1 MGRGSE
7 GNMEQIEKYI
17 FDIKDLNKYLQMK
30 DSIVIYGAGDYG
42 KKLIDYICSQ
52 QEEEKIMG
60 IVVTEKEETD
70 SEYRGKKIS
79 EAGTFFTECGEC
91 FVIIAT
97 SLIYQDEIAKVVN
110 QYGKQYCCITYELYL
125 DLKNQLDSRL
135 VVPYSGV
142 DFLCPG
148 FPKCGTTSLYSALR
162 RVDGIY
168 LSQRKENHFFRWF
181 ESVKNPEEKLIKTY
195 FNNIKK
201 GQTVGLIDPT
211 YIREA
216 ERIHDIFGNKMKI
229 LFLVRN
235 PVDAVFSFF
244 KMAVRL
250 GQGDLERAY
259 QKYGKFCVE
268 MFDEFFE
275 NNIDSYEYIYWI
287 EQFEKYYTKE
297 QIKIIF
303 FEELIKAPQA
313 VINDI
318 LHFIDVIDRYEYAN
332 LPIENE
338 GNFVMADIEGYKLA
352 NLKHSE
358 YNRIS
363 RELLSL
369 EDNRSRYE
377 KQQEVLEIEKKYDRA
392 EKIYGV
398 KMTQE
403 QRNKVKKRFND
414 SVRKLEAFVDRD
426 ISEIWF

>member
-1 MGRGSE
+1 
-7 GNMEQIEKYI
+7 MEQLEKYI
-17 FDIKDLNKYLQMK
+17 FDIKDLNRYLQMK
-30 DSIVIYGAGDYG
+30 GNIVIYGAGDYG
-42 KKLIDYICSQ
+42 KKLIDYIFSQ
-52 QEEEKIMG
+52 KEEEKIMG

-79 EAGTFFTECGEC
+79 EADTFFMECGEC

-97 SLIYQDEIAKVVN
+97 SLVYQEEIAKIVK
-110 QYGKQYCCITYELYL
+110 QYGKQYCYITYELYL
-125 DLKNQLDSRL
+125 DLKNGLDSCL

-168 LSQRKENHFFRWF
+168 LSQRKENHFFRWC
-181 ESVKNPEEKLIKTY
+181 ESVENPEEKLIKTY
-195 FNNIKK
+195 FSNIKK
-201 GQTVGLIDPT
+201 GETVGIIDPT

-216 ERIHDIFGNKMKI
+216 ERIHDLFGNKMKI

-250 GQGDLERAY
+250 GQGDLEQAY
-259 QKYGKFCVE
+259 QKYGKFYVE
-268 MFDEFFE
+268 MFDVFFE

-287 EQFEKYYTKE
+287 EQFEKYYAKE
-297 QIKIIF
+297 QIKIVF

-318 LHFIDVIDRYEYAN
+318 LEFIGVTDRYEYAN

-363 RELLSL
+363 KELLSL

-377 KQQEVLEIEKKYDRA
+377 KQQELLGIKEKYDRA

-403 QRNKVKKRFND
+403 QRNKVKERFND
-414 SVRKLEAFVDRD
+414 SVRKLEAFVNRD
-426 ISEIWF
+426 LSEIWF